1 MAKKEFKPLFGLNSR
16 NWNQID
22 YASTILIAGV
32 MTRKGIQMLG
42 DHQLLGGASSLASKA
57 NFGMKNKTWDRFDD
71 ISTALYALILIHG
84 AVDAYEERRNI
95 PSDKQLIP
103 GKGLVYRTYEEA
115 KAVF

>member
-1 MAKKEFKPLFGLNSR
+1 
-16 NWNQID
+16 
-22 YASTILIAGV
+22 

-42 DHQLLGGASSLASKA
+42 DHQLLGGASKTASKA
-57 NFGMKNKTWDRFDD
+57 NFGLKNKTWNRFDA

-95 PSDKQLIP
+95 PNDRQLIP
-103 GKGLVYRTYEEA
+103 GKGLVYRTYEDS

>member
-1 MAKKEFKPLFGLNSR
+1 MAKEFKPLFGLNGR

-22 YASTILIAGV
+22 YVSTLLIAGV

-42 DHQLLGGASSLASKA
+42 DHQLLGGASKTASKA
-57 NFGMKNKTWDRFDD
+57 NFGLKNKTWDRFDA
-71 ISTALYALILIHG
+71 ISTALYALILVHG
-84 AVDAYEERRNI
+84 AVDAYEERKNI
-95 PSDKQLIP
+95 PNDKQLIP